1 MIAAAAV
8 VVALIGGGA
17 LYMLKGRTAAPAPAA
32 AAAAV
37 PAAVQ
42 PVADDVPTEAG
53 SGELRVESV
62 PDGARVV
69 LDGKEVGFT
78 PLTLKNVPAGRHA
91 LVLEGDNGT
100 LKRTV
105 RVKADERTI
114 ARYEITSGFLSVTS
128 RIPVEIFDGTR
139 KLGSSDEGHILL
151 PPGQYKVRLVNTKYG
166 FREDAEF
173 AIKAGEI
180 STHAVNLPE
189 GSLHITTEAG
199 AEIFVEGELMGIA
212 PLAAFRVPIGS
223 REVLVRHADLGERR
237 QSVEVVLGQ
246 PTELGVIF
254 RENAAPT
261 PQTPPRLA
269 PLSMPPERRSL
280 GGR

>member
-1 MIAAAAV
+1 M
-8 VVALIGGGA
+8 
-17 LYMLKGRTAAPAPAA
+17 
-32 AAAAV
+32 
-37 PAAVQ
+37 
-42 PVADDVPTEAG
+42 
-53 SGELRVESV
+53 
-62 PDGARVV
+62 
-69 LDGKEVGFT
+69 
-78 PLTLKNVPAGRHA
+78 
-91 LVLEGDNGT
+91 LEGDNGT

-151 PPGQYKVRLVNTKYG
+151 PPGRYKVRLVNTRYG

-180 STHAVNLPE
+180 STHSVNLPE

-223 REVLVRHADLGERR
+223 A
-237 QSVEVVLGQ
+237 
-246 PTELGVIF
+246 
-254 RENAAPT
+254 
-261 PQTPPRLA
+261 
-269 PLSMPPERRSL
+269 
-280 GGR
+280 